1 MHPCAKPLA
10 ICSMLMS
17 FLPRSLHHCPYFCFI
32 FCEKRWLKT
41 QLIKKY
47 IFFSGNTKGLVVS
60 LFHDVQGLNVYSI
73 LQHDT
78 LVMSIGAIRRIEE
91 RLHTPINR

>member
-1 MHPCAKPLA
+1 VDKD
-10 ICSMLMS
+10 
-17 FLPRSLHHCPYFCFI
+17 
-32 FCEKRWLKT
+32 T
-41 QLIKKY
+41 VDKKY
-47 IFFSGNTKGLVVS
+47 IFFSGKTKGLVVS

-78 LVMSIGAIRRIEE
+78 LVMSIGAIRRIED

>member
-1 MHPCAKPLA
+1 
-10 ICSMLMS
+10 
-17 FLPRSLHHCPYFCFI
+17 
-32 FCEKRWLKT
+32 
-41 QLIKKY
+41 LIKKY

-60 LFHDVQGLNVYSI
+60 SFHDVQGLNVYSI